1 MTLPDKKL
9 RFVGVKVT
17 REHALEGL
25 GDPSTWPEASAAFD
39 ADFVRGYED
48 SSPASAGRSRADRK
62 RQHPRETPVRS
73 TSSSDELLAAL
84 VRPEVLAVGLR
95 KAPVAPLRQSA
106 GPLATK
112 KGSPS
117 KAAKR
122 KKK

>member
-9 RFVGVKVT
+9 RFVGTKVT
-17 REHALEGL
+17 RERALEGL
-25 GDPSTWPEASAAFD
+25 GDPSTWPEAAAVFD
-39 ADFVRGYED
+39 ADFARSYED
-48 SSPASAGRSRADRK
+48 SPPASAGRSGADQK
-62 RQHPRETPVRS
+62 RQRPRGTPVRS
-73 TSSSDELLAAL
+73 TPPSDELLAAL

-112 KGSPS
+112 KGASS

-122 KKK
+122 KKR